1 MLSKK
6 LFLSMTSC
14 WLVNFILRMM
24 ISFIRHVYVKHN
36 IRVTYT
42 FKYIIYPRSPSISIY
57 HTQNFKREIRYTT
70 FLILNYWSQS
80 KCIIWIFVALRKNP
94 QNGRIFSQNENN
106 LYQSWKRRQI
116 KIIVIDIRWNM
127 IDCFSYE
134 YHNTLMLSV
143 WNWIS

>member
-57 HTQNFKREIRYTT
+57 HTQDFKREIRYTT
-70 FLILNYWSQS
+70 FLILNYWSQG
-80 KCIIWIFVALRKNP
+80 KCIIWILLHWEEN
-94 QNGRIFSQNENN
+94 QQYGRIFCQNQNN

-127 IDCFSYE
+127 INSFSYE
-134 YHNTLMLSV
+134 FHNTLMLKV
-143 WNWIS
+143 